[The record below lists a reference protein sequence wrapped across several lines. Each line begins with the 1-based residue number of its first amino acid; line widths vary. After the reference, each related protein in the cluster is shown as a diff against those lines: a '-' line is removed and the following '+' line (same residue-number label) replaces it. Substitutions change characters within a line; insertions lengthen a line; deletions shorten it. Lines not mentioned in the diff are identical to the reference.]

1 MPKTMVLT
9 TKRWRLLSIGLAA
22 LACVGVC
29 ALPLVAAAGVV
40 GGGLALTRDSR
51 FAPLAITAMVLGALT
66 LLVWVRR
73 ARRRGSCDDAVDCGC
88 APDSEPKVLQPPTFG
103 PRS

>member
-1 MPKTMVLT
+1 MPKTITRT
-9 TKRWRLLSIGLAA
+9 TTRWRLLPIGLAA

-40 GGGLALTRDSR
+40 GGGLALMRDSC
-51 FAPLAITAMVLGALT
+51 FAPVAITVMVLGALA
-66 LLVWVRR
+66 LLAWVRR
-73 ARRRGSCDDAVDCGC
+73 ARRGKCDDATDCGC
-88 APDSEPKVLQPPTFG
+88 ASASEPNVLQPPTFG